1 MNQPD
6 QDTKIPTSANS
17 ASVDKPEIPIP
28 EINEADLTPEERDH
42 WRLRERIIEGQIT
55 LNIKPNKAMKWMI
68 ERSFGNSLLVKALL
82 IFNYFQW
89 IILLP
94 GFVALY
100 YFDWYIGFAVLA
112 ACLLVAIL
120 VLDKVKRKVLL
131 GGVREYVIRDVA
143 SLEGL
148 YSIGAVRFRKSPKGK
163 WISYPHDWQEVL

>member
-1 MNQPD
+1 
-6 QDTKIPTSANS
+6 
-17 ASVDKPEIPIP
+17 
-28 EINEADLTPEERDH
+28 
-42 WRLRERIIEGQIT
+42 
-55 LNIKPNKAMKWMI
+55 MKWLI
-68 ERSFGNSLLVKALL
+68 EQTFKNNLLFKALL

-131 GGVREYVIRDVA
+131 GGVREYVIKDVA
-143 SLEGL
+143 SLESL

-163 WISYPHDWQEVL
+163 WIRFPHDWQEVL

>member
-6 QDTKIPTSANS
+6 QDPKNPSSANLT
-17 ASVDKPEIPIP
+17 SVDKPEID
-28 EINEADLTPEERDH
+28 EADLTPVERDH
-42 WRLRERIIEGQIT
+42 WRLRERIIECEIT
-55 LNIKPNKAMKWMI
+55 LSIKPNKAMKWMI
-68 ERSFGNSLLVKALL
+68 ERTFGNSLLVKALL

-100 YFDWYIGFAVLA
+100 YFGWYIGLAVLGI
-112 ACLLVAIL
+112 CLLVAVL
-120 VLDKVKRKVLL
+120 VLDKVKRKVLI
-131 GGVREYVIRDVA
+131 GGVREYVIKDVA